1 MNRQKKLSVIL
12 PIYRASD
19 TIERCFSSISAQQY
33 QPLEII
39 LVDDG
44 SPDDCPERCD
54 NWAEMLPS
62 VRVVHKSNGG
72 LSDARNAGLEVAT
85 GDYVTFIDADDE
97 LTTETYCEVMK
108 VINKHPEIDL
118 IEYPVVVNYGCNDA
132 HLLSFTPQLF
142 HSPNDY
148 WVATQAYRHA
158 YAWNKIYRRELF
170 SEVNFPK
177 GLLFEDIHTLPHLLQ
192 KTHVVAVTDRGCYRY
207 WKNTQGITATAGGKE
222 LLMLLQGH
230 MNIINNKWFTVDDL
244 YYLHVLNIQIDVCR
258 LLNTRPQLPP
268 RHLTPRPSYGLK
280 FFLKSILL
288 NLIGI
293 SNLCK
298 TINYLHHLR
307 RSRL

>member
-54 NWAEMLPS
+54 NWAEMLSS
-62 VRVVHKSNGG
+62 VRVVHKANGG

-108 VINKHPEIDL
+108 VINEHPEIDL

-132 HLLSFTPQLF
+132 HLLSFTPKLF
-142 HSPNDY
+142 HSPND
-148 WVATQAYRHA
+148 
-158 YAWNKIYRRELF
+158 
-170 SEVNFPK
+170 
-177 GLLFEDIHTLPHLLQ
+177 
-192 KTHVVAVTDRGCYRY
+192 
-207 WKNTQGITATAGGKE
+207 
-222 LLMLLQGH
+222 
-230 MNIINNKWFTVDDL
+230 
-244 YYLHVLNIQIDVCR
+244 
-258 LLNTRPQLPP
+258 
-268 RHLTPRPSYGLK
+268 
-280 FFLKSILL
+280 
-288 NLIGI
+288 
-293 SNLCK
+293 
-298 TINYLHHLR
+298 
-307 RSRL
+307 

>member
-19 TIERCFSSISAQQY
+19 TIERCFSSISVQQY

-54 NWAEMLPS
+54 NWAEMLSS

-108 VINKHPEIDL
+108 VINEHPEIDL

-207 WKNTQGITATAGGKE
+207 WKNTQGIK
-222 LLMLLQGH
+222 
-230 MNIINNKWFTVDDL
+230 
-244 YYLHVLNIQIDVCR
+244 
-258 LLNTRPQLPP
+258 
-268 RHLTPRPSYGLK
+268 
-280 FFLKSILL
+280 
-288 NLIGI
+288 GI
-293 SNLCK
+293 
-298 TINYLHHLR
+298 
-307 RSRL
+307 